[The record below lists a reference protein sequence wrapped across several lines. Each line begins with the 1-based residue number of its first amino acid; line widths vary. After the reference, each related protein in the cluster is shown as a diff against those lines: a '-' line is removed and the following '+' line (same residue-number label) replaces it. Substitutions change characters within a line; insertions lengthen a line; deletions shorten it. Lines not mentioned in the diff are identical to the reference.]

1 MSPALLT
8 ISKWGSAALT
18 ASPVATAPG
27 GDRMDDSTPS
37 PPQDHDREDEYA
49 ALIKPGDAVETPDGE
64 IWVVAAVLEK
74 DLDVMSAYRDATGLI
89 YADAYEPTRTIIPA
103 ELARKVA
110 DARQVRRP

>member
-64 IWVVAAVLEK
+64 IWVVEAVRAEDLE
-74 DLDVMSAYRDATGLI
+74 VMSAYRDATGLV
-89 YADAYEPTRTIIPA
+89 YADVYEATRTTIPKQ
-103 ELARKVA
+103 LARKDA
-110 DARQVRRP
+110 DARSVRRP